1 MSDGAAADVSPTSP
15 GWRYYLQ
22 KKILV
27 LFFLGASAGL
37 PLPLV
42 YSTLTAW
49 LYEAGLPTSTISTFA
64 YLMFAYSLKFLW
76 SPVVDAVKIP
86 VLTRLLGRRR
96 AWLFASQT

>member
-1 MSDGAAADVSPTSP
+1 MNDGIATDGPQPSP

-22 KKILV
+22 KKVLV

-64 YLMFAYSLKFLW
+64 YLMFAYSLKFMW
-76 SPVVDAVKIP
+76 SPIVDAVKIP
-86 VLTRLLGRRR
+86 FLTRLLGRRR
-96 AWLFASQT
+96 G